1 MSIAS
6 SDPVRNHDS
15 LAQTVTQLQAFV
27 QQAAQQGTP
36 VHEVERGLWQQL
48 LRLGQQLLTDFFTQV
63 GTGDLG
69 PTLTLPNG
77 ETVRRLE
84 QPHARRYVSIF
95 GNFQLSRT
103 VYGSREGQALPFV
116 PLDNR
121 LHLPASIFSYVLQDW
136 DQALGVEQAFGQV
149 NATIARM
156 LDLKQSVDS
165 LETMNRQMAK
175 GVTDYREQRPVPAA
189 ETEGELFVA
198 SADGKGVVIRGAGTP
213 ALCGGHREKGQKAN
227 QKRMAIVGTVYSVDR
242 YERTAEDV
250 VAALFRDPEAVPPPR
265 PQPQNKRVWASL
277 PLTGAE
283 PLAAV
288 DLVYPWLHEELYQR
302 NPGGQRP
309 TVYLHDGQESLWDA
323 RRRHLP
329 DEQAVDVLD
338 LLHVTPRLWEAA
350 HVFHKEGSGEV
361 VPFVRERVKLVLEG
375 KVESVIRGLRRL
387 GAHRQISGTKKKT
400 LRRLCRYLWNNRERM
415 QYDVYL
421 QAGYPIAS
429 GVIEGACRHLV
440 KDRLERAGM
449 HWTPEGAQA
458 MLDLRSTYL
467 NGDWQDYQTYRIAS
481 EKKRLYPYQ
490 ELVAG
495 EAFFALAC

>member
-6 SDPVRNHDS
+6 SDAVRNHDS
-15 LAQTVTQLQAFV
+15 LTQAVAQLQALV

-36 VHEVERGLWQQL
+36 VHEVERGLWQQF

-63 GTGDLG
+63 GSGDLG

-77 ETVRRLE
+77 ETVHRLA
-84 QPHARRYVSIF
+84 QVHSRRYVSIF
-95 GNFQLSRT
+95 GHFQLYRT
-103 VYGSREGQALPFV
+103 AYGSREGQALAFV

-121 LHLPASIFSYVLQDW
+121 LQLPASIFSYVLQDW

-149 NATIARM
+149 NVTIARM

-165 LETMNRQMAK
+165 LETMNRHMAEE
-175 GVTDYREQRPVPAA
+175 VADFREQQPVPAPQ
-189 ETEGELFVA
+189 TEGELFVA
-198 SADGKGVVIRGAGTP
+198 SADGKGVVIRGAGT
-213 ALCGGHREKGQKAN
+213 AAVCGGHRDKGQKAN

-242 YERTAEDV
+242 HQRTAEDV

-265 PQPQNKRVWASL
+265 PQPQHKRVWASL

-288 DLVYPWLHEELYQR
+288 DIVYPWLHEELDQR
-302 NPGGQRP
+302 NPGGRRP
-309 TVYLHDGQESLWDA
+309 TIYLHDGQESLWEA

-350 HVFHKEGSGEV
+350 HVFHKEGSAEV
-361 VPFVRERVKLVLEG
+361 APFVRARVQQVLKG

-387 GAHRQISGTKKKT
+387 GAHRQLSGNKKKT

-415 QYDVYL
+415 RYDVYL

-440 KDRLERAGM
+440 KDRLARAGM

-467 NGDWQDYQTYRIAS
+467 NGDWQAYQTFRIAS

-495 EAFFALAC
+495 QAFFALAC

>member
-1 MSIAS
+1 MNIAS
-6 SDPVRNHDS
+6 SDAVCNRES
-15 LAQTVTQLQAFV
+15 LTQAVARLQAFV

-36 VHEVERGLWQQL
+36 VHEVERGLWQQF
-48 LRLGQQLLTDFFTQV
+48 LRLGQLLLTDFFTQV
-63 GTGDLG
+63 GSGDLG
-69 PTLTLPNG
+69 PTLTLPDG

-84 QPHARRYVSIF
+84 QPHSRRYVSIF
-95 GNFQLSRT
+95 GDFQLSRT
-103 VYGSREGQALPFV
+103 VYGSREGQALAFV

-121 LHLPASIFSYVLQDW
+121 LQLPASIFSYVLQDW

-165 LETMNRQMAK
+165 LETMNRQMAEE
-175 GVTDYREQRPVPAA
+175 VTDFREQQPVPAP

-213 ALCGGHREKGQKAN
+213 AVCGGHREKGQKAN

-242 YERTAEDV
+242 HERTAEDV
-250 VAALFRDPEAVPPPR
+250 VAALFRDLEAVPPPR
-265 PQPQNKRVWASL
+265 PQPQHKRVWASL

-288 DLVYPWLHEELYQR
+288 DLVYPWLHEELHQR
-302 NPGGQRP
+302 NPGGRRP
-309 TVYLHDGQESLWDA
+309 TIYLHDGQESLWEA

-350 HVFHKEGSGEV
+350 HVFYKEGSAEV
-361 VPFVRERVKLVLEG
+361 VPFVRARVQQVLEG
-375 KVESVIRGLRRL
+375 KVESVLRGLRRL
-387 GAHRQISGTKKKT
+387 GAHRHISGNKKKT

-421 QAGYPIAS
+421 RAGYPIAS

-449 HWTPEGAQA
+449 HGTPEGAQA

-467 NGDWQDYQTYRIAS
+467 KGDWQAYQIFRIVS
-481 EKKRLYPYQ
+481 EKKRLYPCQ

-495 EAFFALAC
+495 QAFFALAC

>member
-6 SDPVRNHDS
+6 PQAVCNPVS
-15 LAQTVTQLQAFV
+15 LANTVAQLQAFV
-27 QQAAQQGTP
+27 AQAAQQGTP
-36 VHEVERGLWQQL
+36 VHEVERGLWRQL
-48 LRLGQQLLTDFFTQV
+48 LCLGRQLLSDFFTQV
-63 GTGDLG
+63 GTGDMG
-69 PTLTLPNG
+69 PTLALPDG
-77 ETVRRLE
+77 QTIRRL
-84 QPHARRYVSIF
+84 QQLHTRRYVSIF
-95 GNFQLSRT
+95 GDFQLART
-103 VYGSREGQALPFV
+103 AYGSREGQALAFV

-121 LHLPASIFSYVLQDW
+121 LHLPTSSFSYVLQDW

-156 LDLKQSVDS
+156 LDLNQSVDS
-165 LETMNRQMAK
+165 LETMNRQLAEE
-175 GVTDYREQRPVPAA
+175 VTSFREQQPVPAPQ
-189 ETEGELFVA
+189 TEGEIFVA
-198 SADGKGVVIRGAGTP
+198 SADGKGVVIRGAGSP

-227 QKRMAIVGTVYSVDR
+227 HKRMAIVGTVYSVAR

-250 VAALFRDPEAVPPPR
+250 VAALFRDSAAVPPPR
-265 PQPQNKRVWASL
+265 PQPKNKRVWASL
-277 PLTGAE
+277 PAAGAE

-288 DLVYPWLHEELYQR
+288 DVVYPWLHEELYLR
-302 NPGGQRP
+302 NPAGQRP
-309 TVYLHDGQESLWDA
+309 TVYLHDGQESLWQA
-323 RRRHLP
+323 RHRHLP

-350 HVFHKEGSGEV
+350 HVFYKEGSKEV
-361 VPFVRERVKLVLEG
+361 VPFVRDRVQLVLQG

-387 GAHRQISGTKKKT
+387 GSHRGISSNKKKT

-415 QYDVYL
+415 RYDVYL
-421 QAGYPIAS
+421 REGYPIAS

-449 HWTPEGAQA
+449 HWTVEGAQA

-467 NGDWQDYQTYRIAS
+467 NGDWQEYQAFRIAS
-481 EKKRLYPYQ
+481 ENKRLYPYQ

-495 EAFFALAC
+495 EAFFAMAC